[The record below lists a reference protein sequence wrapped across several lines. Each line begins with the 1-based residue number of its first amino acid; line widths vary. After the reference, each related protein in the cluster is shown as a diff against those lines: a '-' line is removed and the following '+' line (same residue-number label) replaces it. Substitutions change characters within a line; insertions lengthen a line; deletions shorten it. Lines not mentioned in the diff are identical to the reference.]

1 MRRNLLSRLSTMI
14 CDDDEMI
21 FSLLYSEKK
30 KPRDSR
36 ALAPNFSSRLK
47 TQNGC
52 KEVYEKKKRYK
63 ITGLLINYIH

>member
-21 FSLLYSEKK
+21 FSLLYSEKTPGLTRTRSK
-30 KPRDSR
+30 
-36 ALAPNFSSRLK
+36 LRLK

-52 KEVYEKKKRYK
+52 KEVYEKKDIK
-63 ITGLLINYIH
+63 